1 MHQPSNCELRRI
13 DFCTLYLCVFHPLTA
28 MSTDRLEDYL
38 QWFEDLKAALKD
50 DNRDKLISSI
60 IKSVC
65 TSFIQADTN
74 SFMNVLCRQAYT
86 TRYLNPL
93 TL

>member
-1 MHQPSNCELRRI
+1 
-13 DFCTLYLCVFHPLTA
+13 

-38 QWFEDLKAALKD
+38 QWFEDLKAALKGD
-50 DNRDKLISSI
+50 DLDKLIGSI

-74 SFMNVLCRQAYT
+74 SFMNVLCRQTYT
-86 TRYLNPL
+86 TGYPNPL